1 MNALHLV
8 ASNSARSPGDN
19 WSEPAEIDDR
29 CLILF
34 DRWCERRCV
43 LPLMYLMHSWPMP
56 TRNLRAVQRLS
67 ETLRDLE
74 MFHAETLIAEERLLL
89 SELVELT
96 TQALHTS
103 TKGGRGIYD

>member
-1 MNALHLV
+1 
-8 ASNSARSPGDN
+8 
-19 WSEPAEIDDR
+19 
-29 CLILF
+29 
-34 DRWCERRCV
+34 
-43 LPLMYLMHSWPMP
+43 
-56 TRNLRAVQRLS
+56 LS